1 MFSKIMI
8 PSDLSEASM
17 LAVEYGVRL
26 ANLCSAELVLLNVRP
41 DFMDKKEMVMLR
53 ISAYDFLDKEEDI
66 AVAAKSILEEEL
78 NRAGGSQLK
87 HETILR
93 EGDPHEEILTVAEEM
108 KCDLIILTTTG
119 RNHILE
125 KIKGSDAE
133 RIVSQSHVPILVL
146 PIPKGT
152 SAADDKKE

>member
-1 MFSKIMI
+1 MFNKILI

-17 LAVEYGVRL
+17 LAMHYGVRL
-26 ANLCSAELVLLNVRP
+26 ANVCTAKLVLLNVRP
-41 DFMDKKEMVMLR
+41 DFMDKKEMIMLR
-53 ISAYDFLDKEEDI
+53 ISSYDFLEQEEDV

-78 NRAGGSQLK
+78 RRAGGSQIE

-93 EGDPHEEILTVAEEM
+93 EGDPHSEILETAEEF

-119 RNHILE
+119 RNHLLE

-146 PIPKGT
+146 PVPKDIDEST
-152 SAADDKKE
+152 E